1 MTAKPTY
8 EELEKLVDT
17 LAQEV
22 ASCRNLQQFL
32 HQAEETARALLNAT
46 TDSAILID
54 TKGKILAINEIAA
67 KRLSKHNV
75 DMTHKNLLDI
85 LPPTL
90 AEQRK
95 FRIDQ
100 VLASGDPLQFEDAYG
115 GTVFFNSL
123 YPVFDRPG
131 RPGEIQSLAY
141 FSRDITAQRQ
151 IEQELRESE
160 LKFRSISASA
170 QDAFIMMDGQGQIS
184 YWNPAAE
191 RVFGYRSKDALGRD
205 LHKLLAPE
213 REYNGFKKKFSAFRR
228 TGKGDGIGKTMEFVA
243 LRKDQT
249 EFPIELSLS
258 ALKLQG
264 DWHSFGIVRDIS
276 ERKRAEEQLRE
287 SEKRYKKLSITDG
300 LTKLYNSR
308 HFYTSLQLEMER
320 ANRYHRFLALLMID
334 IDNFKNFND
343 TYGHLAGDKVL
354 AKTGEVIRNALREAD
369 SGYRYGGEE
378 FAVILPET
386 AGPGAVE
393 LAERIRKQLAAM
405 PVSRIAE
412 TSRNI
417 TASIGVS
424 ELQAKDKLSEFIRRA
439 DKNLYAAK
447 TEGKNRVIFI

>member
-8 EELEKLVDT
+8 EELEKLADT

-22 ASCRNLQQFL
+22 ASCRNLQRIL

-75 DMTHKNLLDI
+75 DMTRINLLDI

-100 VLASGDPLQFEDAYG
+100 VLDTGDPLQFEDAYA
-115 GTVFFNSL
+115 GTAFFNSL
-123 YPVFDRPG
+123 YPVFDRQ
-131 RPGEIQSLAY
+131 GEIQSLAY
-141 FSRDITAQRQ
+141 FSRDITAQRK

-213 REYNGFKKKFSAFRR
+213 REYNVFKKKFSAFRR

-243 LRKDQT
+243 IRKDQT

-287 SEKRYKKLSITDG
+287 SEKRYKELSITDS

-308 HFYTSLQLEMER
+308 HFYASLQLEMER
-320 ANRYHRFLALLMID
+320 AYRYDRSLALLMID
-334 IDNFKNFND
+334 IDDFKRFND
-343 TYGHLAGDKVL
+343 THGHLTGDKVL
-354 AKTGEVIRNALREAD
+354 AKTGVAIRKALREAD
-369 SGYRYGGEE
+369 TGYRYGGEE

-386 AGPGAVE
+386 VGPGAVQV
-393 LAERIRKQLAAM
+393 AERIRKELAAM
-405 PVSRIAE
+405 PLLLKAKKN
-412 TSRNI
+412 RNI
-417 TASIGVS
+417 TASMGVS

-439 DKNLYAAK
+439 DKNLYTAK